1 MKRGESHVTGQ
12 PATEL
17 GRGRQP
23 AKMVRKREKAR
34 RVKTRRRNS
43 SMSEKPVHSRLRRL
57 VDWINLTG
65 AKKVHSLIDKVYK
78 RKNLEIA
85 WEKVKANRGSGGVDG
100 QSLEAFEAQL
110 DQQLDRLQRALKEGL
125 YQPRP
130 VRQVQIPKLGK
141 PGEYRGLGVPTI
153 YDRVCQQALLNR
165 LEPIFEPV
173 FDEASFGYRRGRST
187 KDALRKIWKE
197 IQSGSEWIVDADLR
211 DFFGSVDHEKLLT
224 LVAQQVADGRV
235 LRLIQAMLKAGS
247 YGKGRLSPSE
257 RGTPQ
262 GGVVSPV
269 LSNILLTPFDREM
282 RLRGYQL
289 TRYADDWVVT
299 GKPAAEARAAAARRS
314 LKQLGVELHPQ
325 KTRIVHVRYGFEFLG
340 YKIKRGY
347 RKLHLPESKI
357 RSQARQDALY
367 AYPKEKSIRR
377 FMDQVRQRTKR
388 GRPLRTKELIAEL
401 NPLLRGW
408 GEYYKRAQVRKLFQ
422 RLDGWIRRRIW
433 SHRYRRWRNAGW
445 KQLPATKLYG
455 EYELVRLL
463 YLIPS
468 LASWRR

>member
-1 MKRGESHVTGQ
+1 
-12 PATEL
+12 
-17 GRGRQP
+17 
-23 AKMVRKREKAR
+23 
-34 RVKTRRRNS
+34 
-43 SMSEKPVHSRLRRL
+43 MSEKPVHSRPRRL
-57 VDWINLTG
+57 VDWINLMGT
-65 AKKVHSLIDKVYK
+65 KKVHSLIDKVYK
-78 RKNLEIA
+78 RKNLEMA

-100 QSLEAFEAQL
+100 QNLEVFEAQL
-110 DQQLDRLQRALKEGL
+110 NQQLERLQRELKEDT
-125 YQPRP
+125 YQPLP
-130 VRQVQIPKLGK
+130 VRQHPIPKRDK
-141 PGEYRGLGVPTI
+141 PGEYRLLGIPAI
-153 YDRVCQQALLNR
+153 YDRVCQQALLNW

-173 FDEASFGYRRGRST
+173 FDDSSFGYRRGRST
-187 KDALRKIWKE
+187 KDALRKVWKE

-211 DFFGSVDHEKLLT
+211 DFFGSADHEKLLT
-224 LVAQQVADGRV
+224 LVAQRVADGRV
-235 LRLIQAMLKAGS
+235 LRLIKAMLKAGT
-247 YGKGRLSPSE
+247 YGKGQLFPSE

-262 GGVVSPV
+262 GSVVSPV

-289 TRYADDWVVT
+289 TRFADDWVVT
-299 GKPAAEARAAAARRS
+299 CKSAAEAQAALDAARRI

-340 YKIKRGY
+340 YKIKCGW
-347 RKLHLPESKI
+347 RKLSLPESKI

-388 GRPLRTKELIAEL
+388 TTPLGTEELIAGL

-408 GEYYKRAQVRKLFQ
+408 GEYYKRAHIRKLFQ

-445 KQLPATKLYG
+445 KRQPASQLYG

-468 LASWRR
+468 LASWHR